1 MEHTIVIGLCKTLH
15 IRSFYELN
23 KHTSFPTIEGLL
35 AKKTIRGN
43 RKQNS
48 HYLLYFLESCKYWI
62 SDMNVYRKTK
72 YVRCCIEFNDMVQQI
87 NKYKQANGVPNLHVI
102 YIYQAQM
109 QCVTRLLFLCFITLH
124 IIKHIIIFST
134 VFPTI
139 VGKFVFYT
147 SSVNA

>member
-62 SDMNVYRKTK
+62 SDINVYRKTK
-72 YVRCCIEFNDMVQQI
+72 YVRCCIEFNDMIWYNKWINI
-87 NKYKQANGVPNLHVI
+87 NKQMVCQIFMLFTFTKLKCNVSHVSYFYASSHCI
-102 YIYQAQM
+102 
-109 QCVTRLLFLCFITLH
+109 LLN
-124 IIKHIIIFST
+124 
-134 VFPTI
+134 
-139 VGKFVFYT
+139 T
-147 SSVNA
+147 S